1 MANTLKTVKTNAVST
16 TASTLYTTPGA
27 TTTIVIGMTAANIL
41 SASNVDVDITLHDS
55 AGDTGTHLVKSATI
69 APGGSLVPI
78 GGDQKVIMETGYSMK
93 ATSSDSDS
101 IDIIMSIVEQT

>member
-1 MANTLKTVKTNAVST
+1 MANTLKNVRQKSVGVDATS
-16 TASTLYTTPGA
+16 LYTTPSA

-41 SASNVDVDITLHDS
+41 ENQQVNVDVTLHDS
-55 AGDTGTHLVKSATI
+55 DAGVGTFIVKGATI
-69 APGGSLVPI
+69 ASGGALVPI
-78 GGDQKVIMETGYSMK
+78 GGEQKVIMETGHVMK